1 MFNSIQLYNPD
12 FIIDCSKLKYC
23 RDIYSSM
30 RAHGIVKAYVYGMC
44 FKPGP
49 LVYDFSKVG
58 KSCPSLEEKRE
69 HQVGERITRQLS
81 WVPGWEGEHVRSS
94 HGADFWLGIEHFLI
108 PKGLLPST
116 FNKND
121 VTIAVWD
128 ISKRMLTADI
138 LEEDEEKACAWAEG
152 ELARQYKSSFGR
164 LPHLNI
170 QDPTRT
176 KHYKGGYTPKSVWNN
191 LFELN

>member
-1 MFNSIQLYNPD
+1 MFNDINLYNPD
-12 FIIDCSKLKYC
+12 FVVDCSKLTNCK
-23 RDIYSSM
+23 DIYSVM
-30 RAHGIVKAYVYGMC
+30 RDNGIVKSYVYGMC
-44 FKPGP
+44 YKPRP
-49 LVYDFSKVG
+49 LVYDFLKVG
-58 KSCPSLEEKRE
+58 MSCPTLGEKRE
-69 HQVGERITRQLS
+69 KQVGERVTRQMS
-81 WVPGWEGEHVRSS
+81 WVPGWNGSHVRSS

-108 PKGLLPST
+108 PQGLLPRT

-138 LEEDEEKACAWAEG
+138 HEDDEEKACAWAEG
-152 ELARQYKSSFGR
+152 ELARQYKSSFER

-176 KHYKGGYTPKSVWNN
+176 KHYTSGYTPKSLWVK
-191 LFELN
+191 LFG

>member
-1 MFNSIQLYNPD
+1 MFNNINLYNPD
-12 FIIDCSKLKYC
+12 FVIDCSTLKNC
-23 RDIYSSM
+23 KDIYSVM
-30 RAHGIVKAYVYGMC
+30 RGNGIVKSYVYGMC
-44 FKPGP
+44 YKPGP

-58 KSCPSLEEKRE
+58 MSCPTLGEKRE
-69 HQVGERITRQLS
+69 SQVGERITRQLS
-81 WVPGWEGEHVRSS
+81 WVPGWRGEHARSS

-128 ISKRMLTADI
+128 ISKRMLTSDI
-138 LEEDEEKACAWAEG
+138 REEDEEKACSWAEG

-176 KHYKGGYTPKSVWNN
+176 KHYTSGYTPKSVWKN
-191 LFELN
+191 LFE